1 MPVEYLP
8 PNAQPSIVSLEKIN
22 EAKVETSPT
31 NNHSERKDED
41 MEDLKKKYGSKK
53 EEVKEEEEEIIENEN
68 EEEEEELEEDEKE
81 EERKRIEEAM
91 EEDHYV
97 RREFDHIVVGLIGN
111 PNVGKST
118 FINAMKG
125 RKVCST
131 SRTPG
136 HTKWKQTIF
145 LNKDLMLVDCP
156 GLVFPAVDM
165 PKQLQILCGI
175 FPIAQVREPF
185 SAIQYMA
192 KFVPIER
199 IYKLSINDC
208 MSKLD
213 KYDPTKGEIE
223 WSAWMICE
231 AYAAKR
237 GYHTRSGLDVHR
249 AGLEI
254 LFDIIDGR
262 LILYFLPNQS
272 SINLGDFSEE
282 KLCNPLISPSTDT
295 LDDTGSSSHDLSST
309 HDLSLPHDLPSSKAS
324 KRPKNGANKLVAV
337 PNAPQPQEKEE
348 NDEISSEEEEIDEEM
363 EGEEDSAKKDV
374 AESANPWDVLS

>member
-1 MPVEYLP
+1 M
-8 PNAQPSIVSLEKIN
+8 
-22 EAKVETSPT
+22 
-31 NNHSERKDED
+31 DED
-41 MEDLKKKYGSKK
+41 IENLKKKYGSSATNSN
-53 EEVKEEEEEIIENEN
+53 EDEDDVIENEVD
-68 EEEEEELEEDEKE
+68 EEEEELEENEKE
-81 EERKRIEEAM
+81 EERKRIEEAIN
-91 EEDHYV
+91 EDHYV
-97 RREFDHIVVGLIGN
+97 KREFDYVVLGLIGN

-192 KFVPIER
+192 KFVPIEK
-199 IYKLSINDC
+199 IYKLNIADARN
-208 MSKLD
+208 KPD
-213 KYDPTKGEIE
+213 KFNPAKGEIE

-231 AYAAKR
+231 AYAEKR

-262 LILYFLPNQS
+262 LILYFLPNQTT
-272 SINLGDFSEE
+272 INMGDFSEE
-282 KLCNPLISPSTDT
+282 RLCKPLTELSPEEKDKLADIATNINEWSAET
-295 LDDTGSSSHDLSST
+295 SSAPQGRT
-309 HDLSLPHDLPSSKAS
+309 K
-324 KRPKNGANKLVAV
+324 KRGEKLVAV
-337 PNAPQPQEKEE
+337 ANVPKGPSAA
-348 NDEISSEEEEIDEEM
+348 DTTTDEESE
-363 EGEEDSAKKDV
+363 EGEEDGETDDEGDDNEGGSDV
-374 AESANPWDVLS
+374 QGETATSSNPWDVLS

>member
-1 MPVEYLP
+1 MKKKFSSSPV
-8 PNAQPSIVSLEKIN
+8 PS
-22 EAKVETSPT
+22 A
-31 NNHSERKDED
+31 KDED
-41 MEDLKKKYGSKK
+41 DD
-53 EEVKEEEEEIIENEN
+53 IENEN
-68 EEEEEELEEDEKE
+68 DDEDDDFEDDAKE
-81 EERKRIEEAM
+81 EERKRIEEAIN
-91 EEDHYV
+91 EDHYV
-97 RREFDHIVVGLIGN
+97 RKEFDHIILGLIGN

-185 SAIQYMA
+185 SAIQYMS
-192 KFVPIER
+192 KFVPIEK
-199 IYKLSINDC
+199 IYKLNVNDC

-213 KYDPTKGEIE
+213 KYDPSKGEIE

-272 SINLGDFSEE
+272 TINMGDFSEE
-282 KLCNPLISPSTDT
+282 RLCKPLTPLSPADAKLPE
-295 LDDTGSSSHDLSST
+295 
-309 HDLSLPHDLPSSKAS
+309 LPSASLEESSGKGRS
-324 KRPKNGANKLVAV
+324 KRVMKGEKLVAV
-337 PNAPQPQEKEE
+337 ATAPKPAQAE
-348 NDEISSEEEEIDEEM
+348 DDSDSEEEEEEPEDIGAAVAGGSDDETQ
-363 EGEEDSAKKDV
+363 GS
-374 AESANPWDVLS
+374 SNPWDALS